1 MARGGGLI
9 PTKRIRPRKEDE
21 FARDAIQKI
30 AVQHDGNFFISR
42 LSPQMRMAFAAPTA
56 QQEFMNEIVKLGAPV
71 RPVDVQGKIEF
82 TSQFFEPHGSF
93 HARIYYPARYADI
106 DLTIS
111 HPVGRWQ
118 IDEIA
123 FIPQSEQP
131 GMPAPAAPPQTAPAP
146 QAPPASQVRLH
157 RKLRLHLR
165 VRLHRKLHLQLQL
178 RQELEAKTKSA
189 LRFPQGSGYSNK
201 RSSESRQICDHV
213 SIVSRRANNSS
224 FARNVRPVIIAS
236 RFSTFG
242 SASLNT

>member
-1 MARGGGLI
+1 MKMKQFKLSSKRKSSGQVVVLLIIVLALLGGAWWWLNSN
-9 PTKRIRPRKEDE
+9 KENSAKEGRD
-21 FARDAIQKI
+21 FANEAIQKI

-42 LSPQMRMAFAAPTA
+42 LSPKMRMAFAAPTA

-123 FIPQSEQP
+123 FLPQREQP
-131 GMPAPAAPPQTAPAP
+131 AAPAAPPPAAPAPAP
-146 QAPPASQVRLH
+146 QAPPASPG
-157 RKLRLHLR
+157 
-165 VRLHRKLHLQLQL
+165 
-178 RQELEAKTKSA
+178 APA
-189 LRFPQGSGYSNK
+189 PQ
-201 RSSESRQICDHV
+201 
-213 SIVSRRANNSS
+213 A
-224 FARNVRPVIIAS
+224 PPAS
-236 RFSTFG
+236 TG
-242 SASLNT
+242 APGAGG